1 MGIPVFRFG
10 IPMFRFLFAL
20 LAVVVAAS
28 VAAAPG
34 DVQER
39 KLANGLRV
47 IVKEDHRAPT
57 VVHMVW
63 YRAGSMD
70 ERSSES
76 GVAHV
81 LEHMMFKAT
90 KTVKSGEFSRRIAAA
105 GGRENAFT
113 SQDYTA
119 YFQQVPKAALP
130 LMLQL
135 EADRMSNLLVTEA
148 EFAREIKVVM
158 EERRLRTEDKPHA
171 LVSEALNAA
180 AYFAHPYR
188 RPVIGWMSNLEN
200 MSYLDARDWYARW
213 YVPNNAFVVVV
224 GDVKADE
231 VFALAQKHYGRIKAR
246 PLPERK
252 PQLEPEQRG
261 VRRLVVKAP
270 AELPYLLMGW
280 KCPVLRDVDRDWQPY
295 ALEVLAGVLD
305 GNESAKLNQSLV
317 REKRIASEVGA
328 DYDTTARGPGMCF
341 LDGTP
346 SQGRSVA
353 ELEAGLR
360 AELARLVE
368 GGVSAEEL
376 DRVKA
381 QVVASQVF
389 KRDSI
394 FGQAMEIGRFETAGL
409 SYKEIDRVIERVKA
423 VSAEEVRAVA
433 KQYFVDDTLTV
444 VVLDPQPLAQAQPRT
459 APPGVRH

>member
-1 MGIPVFRFG
+1 MRIR
-10 IPMFRFLFAL
+10 MFRHL
-20 LAVVVAAS
+20 LALVAALAMGAA
-28 VAAAPG
+28 VAQGAA
-34 DVQER
+34 QER

-57 VVHMVW
+57 AVHMVW
-63 YRAGSMD
+63 YVAGSMD
-70 ERSSES
+70 EVSGTS

-113 SQDYTA
+113 NRDYTA

-135 EADRMSNLLVTEA
+135 EADRMSNLLVTES
-148 EFAREIKVVM
+148 EFSREIKVVM
-158 EERRLRTEDKPHA
+158 EERRLRTEDQPHA
-171 LVSEALNAA
+171 LVAEALHAE

-188 RPVIGWMSNLEN
+188 RPVIGWMNDLAN
-200 MSYLDARDWYARW
+200 MNYRDARNWYARW

-231 VFALAQKHYGRIKAR
+231 VFALAQKYYGRIKAR

-280 KCPVLRDVDRDWQPY
+280 KCPVLRDVDKDWQPY
-295 ALEVLAGVLD
+295 ALEVLTGVLD
-305 GNESAKLNQSLV
+305 GNESARLNQSLV
-317 REKRIASEVGA
+317 RNSRLASEVGA
-328 DYDTTARGPGMCF
+328 GYDASARGPGMCF
-341 LDGTP
+341 LEGTP
-346 SQGRSVA
+346 SQGRSAA

-360 AELARLVE
+360 AELTRLVQD
-368 GGVSAEEL
+368 GVTEDEL
-376 DRVKA
+376 ARVKA

-409 SYKEIDRVIERVKA
+409 SYRDIDRVLERVKA
-423 VSAEEVRAVA
+423 VSAEQVRAVA
-433 KQYFVDDTLTV
+433 KQYFVDDQLTV
-444 VVLDPQPLAQAQPRT
+444 VVLDPQPLDQAQARP

>member
-1 MGIPVFRFG
+1 MRIR
-10 IPMFRFLFAL
+10 MFRHLFAL
-20 LAVVVAAS
+20 IAAVAAT
-28 VAAAPG
+28 AAGAQSAA
-34 DVQER
+34 QEH

-63 YRAGSMD
+63 YGAGSMD
-70 ERSSES
+70 EVSGTS

-81 LEHMMFKAT
+81 LEHMMFKGT

-113 SQDYTA
+113 NRDYTA

-130 LMLQL
+130 RMMQL

-148 EFAREIKVVM
+148 EFSREIKVVM
-158 EERRLRTEDKPHA
+158 EERRLRTEDQPRA
-171 LVSEALNAA
+171 LVAEALNAE

-188 RPVIGWMSNLEN
+188 RPVIGWMNDLAN
-200 MSYLDARDWYARW
+200 MSYVDARNWYARW
-213 YVPNNAFVVVV
+213 YLPDNAFVVVV

-231 VFALAQKHYGRIKAR
+231 VFALAQKYYGRIKAR

-261 VRRLVVKAP
+261 VHRVVVKAP

-280 KCPVLRDVDRDWQPY
+280 KCPVLRDVDQDWQPY

-305 GNESAKLNQSLV
+305 GNESARLNQSLV
-317 REKRIASEVGA
+317 RNSRMASEVGA
-328 DYDTTARGPGMCF
+328 DYDATARGPGMCF
-341 LDGTP
+341 LEGTP
-346 SQGRSVA
+346 SQGRSAA
-353 ELEAGLR
+353 ELETGLR
-360 AELARLVE
+360 AEIARLVDD
-368 GGVSAEEL
+368 GVTEDEL
-376 DRVKA
+376 ARVKA
-381 QVVASQVF
+381 QVVASQIF

-394 FGQAMEIGRFETAGL
+394 FGQAMEIGQFETAGL
-409 SYKEIDRVIERVKA
+409 SHRDIDRVLERIKA
-423 VSAEEVRAVA
+423 VTAEQVRAAA
-433 KQYFVDDTLTV
+433 KQYFADDNLTV
-444 VVLDPQPLAQAQPRT
+444 VVLDPQPLDQAKPRP
-459 APPGVRH
+459 APPGMRH

>member
-1 MGIPVFRFG
+1 MRIR
-10 IPMFRFLFAL
+10 MFRRLFAL
-20 LAVVVAAS
+20 VAVLTMSAALAQGAT
-28 VAAAPG
+28 
-34 DVQER
+34 QER

-57 VVHMVW
+57 AVHMVW

-70 ERSSES
+70 EVSGTS

-113 SQDYTA
+113 NRDYTA

-135 EADRMSNLLVTEA
+135 EADRMSNLLVTES
-148 EFAREIKVVM
+148 EFSREIKVVM
-158 EERRLRTEDKPHA
+158 EERRMRTDDQPRA
-171 LVSEALNAA
+171 LVYEALNAE

-188 RPVIGWMSNLEN
+188 RPVIGWMDDLAN
-200 MSYLDARDWYARW
+200 MSHVDARNWYTRW

-224 GDVKADE
+224 GDVKAEE
-231 VFALAQKHYGRIKAR
+231 VFALAQKYYGRIKAR
-246 PLPERK
+246 RLPERK

-270 AELPYLLMGW
+270 AELPYLRMGW

-295 ALEVLAGVLD
+295 ALEVLVGVLD
-305 GNESAKLNQSLV
+305 GNESARLNQSLV
-317 REKRIASEVGA
+317 RNSRVASEVGA
-328 DYDTTARGPGMCF
+328 GYDATARGPGMCS
-341 LDGTP
+341 LEGTP
-346 SQGRSVA
+346 SQGRSAA

-360 AELARLVE
+360 AELARLVQE
-368 GGVSAEEL
+368 GVAEDEL
-376 DRVKA
+376 ARVKA

-394 FGQAMEIGRFETAGL
+394 FGQAMEIGQFETAGL
-409 SYKEIDRVIERVKA
+409 SYRDIDRVLERVKA
-423 VSAEEVRAVA
+423 VSAEQVRAVA
-433 KQYFVDDTLTV
+433 KQYFVDDQLTV
-444 VVLDPQPLAQAQPRT
+444 VVLEPQPLAQAQARP

>member
-1 MGIPVFRFG
+1 MRIR
-10 IPMFRFLFAL
+10 MFCRLFAL
-20 LAVVVAAS
+20 IAAVAAT
-28 VAAAPG
+28 AAGAQSAA
-34 DVQER
+34 QEH

-63 YRAGSMD
+63 YGAGSMD
-70 ERSSES
+70 EVSGTS

-81 LEHMMFKAT
+81 LEHMMFKGT

-113 SQDYTA
+113 NRDYTA

-130 LMLQL
+130 QMMQL

-148 EFAREIKVVM
+148 EFSREIKVVM
-158 EERRLRTEDKPHA
+158 EERRLRTEDQPRA
-171 LVSEALNAA
+171 LVAEALNAE

-188 RPVIGWMSNLEN
+188 RPVIGWMNDLEN
-200 MSYLDARDWYARW
+200 MSYVDARNWYARW
-213 YVPNNAFVVVV
+213 YVPDNAFVVVV

-231 VFALAQKHYGRIKAR
+231 VFALAQKYYGRIKAR

-261 VRRLVVKAP
+261 VHRVVVKAP

-280 KCPVLRDVDRDWQPY
+280 KCPVLRDVDQDWQPY

-305 GNESAKLNQSLV
+305 GNESARLNQSLV
-317 REKRIASEVGA
+317 RNSRMASEVGA
-328 DYDTTARGPGMCF
+328 DYDATARGPGMCF
-341 LDGTP
+341 LEGTP
-346 SQGRSVA
+346 SQGRSAA
-353 ELEAGLR
+353 ELETGLR
-360 AELARLVE
+360 AELARLVDD
-368 GGVSAEEL
+368 GVAEDEL
-376 DRVKA
+376 ARVKA
-381 QVVASQVF
+381 QVVASQIF

-394 FGQAMEIGRFETAGL
+394 FSQAMEIGQFETAGL
-409 SYKEIDRVIERVKA
+409 SHRDIDRVLERIKA
-423 VSAEEVRAVA
+423 VTAEQVRAAA
-433 KQYFVDDTLTV
+433 KQYFVDDKLTV
-444 VVLDPQPLAQAQPRT
+444 VVLDPQPLDQAKPRP
-459 APPGVRH
+459 APPGMRH

>member
-1 MGIPVFRFG
+1 M
-10 IPMFRFLFAL
+10 FAL
-20 LAVVVAAS
+20 VAA
-28 VAAAPG
+28 VAVTAAG
-34 DVQER
+34 AQTGVHEH

-57 VVHMVW
+57 AVHMVW
-63 YRAGSMD
+63 YLAGSID
-70 ERSSES
+70 EVSGTS

-90 KTVKSGEFSRRIAAA
+90 KNVKSGEFSRRIAAA

-113 SQDYTA
+113 SFDYTA

-130 LMLQL
+130 LMLRL
-135 EADRMSNLLVTEA
+135 EADRMSNLLVTES
-148 EFAREIKVVM
+148 EFSREIKVVM
-158 EERRLRTEDKPHA
+158 EERRMRTEDRPHA
-171 LVSEALNAA
+171 LVAEALNAE

-188 RPVIGWMSNLEN
+188 RPVIGWMNDLAN
-200 MSYLDARDWYARW
+200 MNYLDARDWYTRW

-231 VFALAQKHYGRIKAR
+231 VFALAQKYYGRIKVR
-246 PLPERK
+246 RLPERK

-280 KCPVLRDVDRDWQPY
+280 KCPVLRDVGEDWQPY

-305 GNESAKLNQSLV
+305 GNESARLNQSLV
-317 REKRIASEVGA
+317 RNSRVAGEVGA
-328 DYDTTARGPGMCF
+328 SYDMTARGPGMC
-341 LDGTP
+341 LLEGTP
-346 SQGRSVA
+346 SQDRSVA
-353 ELEAGLR
+353 ELEAALR
-360 AELARLVE
+360 AELARLVQD
-368 GGVSAEEL
+368 GVTADEL
-376 DRVKA
+376 ARVKA
-381 QVVASQVF
+381 QVVARQVF

-409 SYKEIDRVIERVKA
+409 SYRDIDRAQERVKA
-423 VSAEEVRAVA
+423 VSAEQVRAVA
-433 KQYFVDDTLTV
+433 KQYFVDDQLTV
-444 VVLDPQPLAQAQPRT
+444 VVLDPQPLDQAPPRPAQ
-459 APPGVRH
+459 PGVRH

>member
-1 MGIPVFRFG
+1 MRIR
-10 IPMFRFLFAL
+10 MFRGLFAL
-20 LAVVVAAS
+20 AAVVAAT
-28 VAAAPG
+28 AAGA
-34 DVQER
+34 QSAAEEH

-63 YRAGSMD
+63 YVAGSMD
-70 ERSSES
+70 EVSGRS

-81 LEHMMFKAT
+81 LEHMMFKGT
-90 KTVKSGEFSRRIAAA
+90 KTVKSGEFSRRIAEA

-113 SQDYTA
+113 NRDYTA

-135 EADRMSNLLVTEA
+135 EADRISNLQVTA
-148 EFAREIKVVM
+148 PEFSREIKVVM
-158 EERRLRTEDKPHA
+158 EERRLRTEDQPHA
-171 LVSEALNAA
+171 LVAEALNAE

-188 RPVIGWMSNLEN
+188 RPVIGWMNDLEN
-200 MSYLDARDWYARW
+200 MSYLDARSWYARW

-231 VFALAQKHYGRIKAR
+231 VFALAQKYYGRIKAR

-261 VRRLVVKAP
+261 VRRLVIKAP

-280 KCPVLRDVDRDWQPY
+280 KCPVLRDVDKDWQPY
-295 ALEVLAGVLD
+295 ALQVLVGVLD
-305 GNESAKLNQSLV
+305 GNEAARLNQSLV
-317 REKRIASEVGA
+317 RNSRLASEVGA
-328 DYDTTARGPGMCF
+328 GYDATARGPGMCF
-341 LDGTP
+341 LEGTP
-346 SQGRSVA
+346 SQGKSAA
-353 ELEAGLR
+353 ELETGLR

-368 GGVSAEEL
+368 DGVTEDEL
-376 DRVKA
+376 ARVKA
-381 QVVASQVF
+381 QVVAGQVY

-394 FGQAMEIGRFETAGL
+394 FGQAMEIGQFETSGL
-409 SYKEIDRVIERVKA
+409 SHRDIDRVQERIKA
-423 VSAEEVRAVA
+423 VSAEQVRAVA
-433 KQYFVDDTLTV
+433 KQYFIDDQLTV
-444 VVLDPQPLAQAQPRT
+444 VVLDPQPLGEAKPRP
-459 APPGVRH
+459 APSGMNH

>member
-1 MGIPVFRFG
+1 MRIPL
-10 IPMFRFLFAL
+10 FRFLFAF
-20 LAVVVAAS
+20 LALVMAAS
-28 VAAAPG
+28 TAGAQGAA
-34 DVQER
+34 QER

-70 ERSSES
+70 EVSGTS

-81 LEHMMFKAT
+81 LEHMMFKGT
-90 KTVKSGEFSRRIAAA
+90 KKVKSGEFSRRIAAA

-113 SQDYTA
+113 NRDYTA

-135 EADRMSNLLVTEA
+135 EADRMSNLLVTA
-148 EFAREIKVVM
+148 DEFSREIKVVM
-158 EERRLRTEDKPHA
+158 EERRLRTEDQPRA
-171 LVSEALNAA
+171 LVAEALNAE

-188 RPVIGWMSNLEN
+188 RPVIGWMNDLEN
-200 MSYLDARDWYARW
+200 MSYLDARNWYARW

-231 VFALAQKHYGRIKAR
+231 VFALAQEYYGRIKAG
-246 PLPERK
+246 PLPARK

-280 KCPVLRDVDRDWQPY
+280 KCPVLRDVDKDSQPY

-305 GNESAKLNQSLV
+305 GNESARLNQSLV
-317 REKRIASEVGA
+317 RNSRIASEVGA
-328 DYDTTARGPGMCF
+328 GYDTTARGPGMCF
-341 LDGTP
+341 LEGTP
-346 SQGRSVA
+346 SQGRSAA
-353 ELEAGLR
+353 ELETGLR
-360 AELARLVE
+360 AELARLVQD
-368 GGVSAEEL
+368 GVTEDEL
-376 DRVKA
+376 ARVKA

-394 FGQAMEIGRFETAGL
+394 FGQAMEIGQFETAGL
-409 SYKEIDRVIERVKA
+409 SHKDIDRVLDRIKA
-423 VSAEEVRAVA
+423 VTAEQVRAAA
-433 KQYFVDDTLTV
+433 KEYFVDDALTV
-444 VVLDPQPLAQAQPRT
+444 VVLDPQPLNQTKPRP
-459 APPGVRH
+459 APSGVRH

>member
-1 MGIPVFRFG
+1 MRIR
-10 IPMFRFLFAL
+10 MFRRLFAL
-20 LAVVVAAS
+20 
-28 VAAAPG
+28 AAALAMSAALAQAAT
-34 DVQER
+34 QER

-47 IVKEDHRAPT
+47 IVKEDQRAPT
-57 VVHMVW
+57 AVHMVW

-70 ERSSES
+70 ETSGTS

-90 KTVKSGEFSRRIAAA
+90 KNVKSGEFSRRIAAA

-113 SQDYTA
+113 NRDYTA

-148 EFAREIKVVM
+148 EFSREIKVVM
-158 EERRLRTEDKPHA
+158 EERRLRTEDQPRA
-171 LVSEALNAA
+171 LAAEALNAE

-188 RPVIGWMSNLEN
+188 RPVIGWMNDLAN
-200 MSYLDARDWYARW
+200 MRHVDARNWYTRW

-224 GDVKADE
+224 GDVKAEE
-231 VFALAQKHYGRIKAR
+231 VFALAQKYYGRLAAR

-305 GNESAKLNQSLV
+305 GNESARLNQSLV
-317 REKRIASEVGA
+317 RNSRVASEVGA
-328 DYDTTARGPGMCF
+328 GYDVSARGPGMCF
-341 LDGTP
+341 LEGTP
-346 SQGRSVA
+346 SQGRSAA

-360 AELARLVE
+360 AELARLVQE
-368 GGVSAEEL
+368 GVTEDEL
-376 DRVKA
+376 ARVKA

-394 FGQAMEIGRFETAGL
+394 FGQAMEIGQFETAGL
-409 SYKEIDRVIERVKA
+409 SYRDIDRVLERVKA
-423 VSAEEVRAVA
+423 VSAEQVRAVA
-433 KQYFVDDTLTV
+433 KQYFVDDQLTV
-444 VVLDPQPLAQAQPRT
+444 VVLEPQPLAQARP
-459 APPGVRH
+459 ASPGVRH

>member
-1 MGIPVFRFG
+1 MGIR
-10 IPMFRFLFAL
+10 MFRRLFAL
-20 LAVVVAAS
+20 VAALAVTAAVAQVAA
-28 VAAAPG
+28 
-34 DVQER
+34 QER

-63 YRAGSMD
+63 YVAGSMD
-70 ERSSES
+70 EQSGES
-76 GVAHV
+76 GVAHA
-81 LEHMMFKAT
+81 LEHLMFKGT

-113 SQDYTA
+113 NRDYTA

-135 EADRMSNLLVTEA
+135 EADRMSDLLVTEA
-148 EFAREIKVVM
+148 EFSREIKVVM
-158 EERRLRTEDKPHA
+158 EERRLRTEDQPHA
-171 LVSEALNAA
+171 LVAEALNAA

-188 RPVIGWMSNLEN
+188 RPVIGWMNDLEN
-200 MSYLDARDWYARW
+200 MSYLDARNWYARW

-231 VFALAQKHYGRIKAR
+231 VFALAQRYYGRIKAR

-261 VRRLVVKAP
+261 ARRMVVKAP

-280 KCPVLRDVDRDWQPY
+280 KCPVLRDLDQDWQPY

-305 GNESAKLNQSLV
+305 GNESARLNQSLV
-317 REKRIASEVGA
+317 RNSRLAGEVGA
-328 DYDTTARGPGMCF
+328 GYEATARGPGMCF
-341 LDGTP
+341 LAGTP
-346 SQGRSVA
+346 SQGRSAA
-353 ELEAGLR
+353 ELETGLR

-368 GGVSAEEL
+368 GGVTAEEL

-381 QVVASQVF
+381 QVVASQIF

-394 FGQAMEIGRFETAGL
+394 FGQAMEIGQFESAGL
-409 SYKEIDRVIERVKA
+409 SHKDIDRVLERIKA
-423 VSAEEVRAVA
+423 VTAEQVRAVA
-433 KQYFVDDTLTV
+433 KRYFADDDLTV
-444 VVLDPQPLAQAQPRT
+444 VVLDPQPLDQAKPRP